1 MVCVSAIL
9 TALSVPMQMLFA
21 CIPKHTTKETPAYH
35 PCDVNRDG
43 VVDLLD
49 VTRAQRYFGTDDPT
63 CDVDGSGT
71 VDVADLIM
79 IMNNYTE

>member
-1 MVCVSAIL
+1 M
-9 TALSVPMQMLFA
+9 
-21 CIPKHTTKETPAYH
+21 
-35 PCDVNRDG
+35 
-43 VVDLLD
+43 VDLLD